1 VRDNMAIHEAKI
13 ITIASVKGGTG
24 KTTTALNLAGTYS
37 LMNKKTL
44 LLDFDLYS
52 GGIALSLNKDI
63 TSDLYKLSYDMS
75 VNEYKNINDYILKYN
90 EFIDIIPAPKD
101 PRYASKIETKYIS
114 SILKKVRPKYDVI
127 IIDTSHVLDATNLIL
142 FDKSNTI
149 VYVTNN
155 SPLDIKNLKS
165 MITIHK
171 DMEKENYMVVL
182 NESTSKLNEIFSNY
196 DIKNIIKSDI
206 NYIIPRTF
214 YNKNIN
220 KYVLNGKIMI
230 LEKNIRILNKNT
242 IKVFEKMALDL
253 LER

>member
-1 VRDNMAIHEAKI
+1 MAIQEAKI

-253 LER
+253 LERW